1 MDISFSLCFSVFC
14 YGLTL
19 HLESVKKKNPTA
31 IVFTNGTDE
40 TCTTKSQGMRRWEG
54 HVSSLHKLQ
63 FHILELQKSLSIF
76 KILYPKC
83 TEDILGWTNRRISS
97 SQTKTLF
104 SILGAACR
112 PQNCGLLYKINT
124 LPTILEYKNE
134 TLHDDT

>member
-1 MDISFSLCFSVFC
+1 MDVSFSLCFSVFC

-19 HLESVKKKNPTA
+19 HLESVKKKKANCYC
-31 IVFTNGTDE
+31 FHEWYWWNLHHKESRYE
-40 TCTTKSQGMRRWEG
+40 TIGRTCELSAYTSDSYSGITEI
-54 HVSSLHKLQ
+54 SL
-63 FHILELQKSLSIF
+63 F

-83 TEDILGWTNRRISS
+83 AEDILGWTNRGISS